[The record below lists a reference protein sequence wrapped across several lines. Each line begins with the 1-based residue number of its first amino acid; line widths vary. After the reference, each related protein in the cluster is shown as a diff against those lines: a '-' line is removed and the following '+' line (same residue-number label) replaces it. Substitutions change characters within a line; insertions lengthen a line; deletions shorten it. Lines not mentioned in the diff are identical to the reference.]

1 MQKYIFLLM
10 MSFLL
15 LSLPTKGQSSVT
27 YDIESNILTI
37 TQKYEEVWKKVE
49 TISGYRIQ
57 IRALSGSQSRVK
69 ALEIKDEFD
78 KAFPDIACYLSYAEP
93 NFRIR
98 VGDFKSKLDAY
109 RYLDKIRELFPGA
122 FIVKENVSFI
132 KL

>member
-10 MSFLL
+10 TSFLL
-15 LSLPTKGQSSVT
+15 LSLPSKGQNSVT

-57 IRALSGSQSRVK
+57 IRALSGSQSRMK
-69 ALEIKDEFD
+69 SLEIKDEFD

-98 VGDFKSKLDAY
+98 VGDFKNKLDAY